1 MENKSLRA
9 LAIFI
14 IIGFVFIVNFAF
26 FGVQGRI
33 TEDWTDKFTKEINY
47 LEYKVDS
54 LEKVVN
60 SNLTHRRDTLI
71 IDVRPQTIKIYQSN
85 GNSINNNS
93 SIASTPRC
101 RLNYV
106 VLRFAIILLE
116 FLFIFYYTAVVFQL
130 LDVWKITNRKI
141 TWKAIIPFYYFI
153 KR

>member
-71 IDVRPQTIKIYQSN
+71 IDVRPQTIKIYTLL
-85 GNSINNNS
+85 SISLTS
-93 SIASTPRC
+93 SIMVYTK
-101 RLNYV
+101 
-106 VLRFAIILLE
+106 LL
-116 FLFIFYYTAVVFQL
+116 
-130 LDVWKITNRKI
+130 
-141 TWKAIIPFYYFI
+141 
-153 KR
+153 

>member
-54 LEKVVN
+54 LE
-60 SNLTHRRDTLI
+60 R
-71 IDVRPQTIKIYQSN
+71 
-85 GNSINNNS
+85 
-93 SIASTPRC
+93 
-101 RLNYV
+101 
-106 VLRFAIILLE
+106 
-116 FLFIFYYTAVVFQL
+116 
-130 LDVWKITNRKI
+130 
-141 TWKAIIPFYYFI
+141 
-153 KR
+153 